1 MAILTTWRRLW
12 RSAGAGMNFD
22 LDEDQRMLKAGI
34 ERFVADVYADG
45 IEGRLAMQ
53 AQAQGFDPAGW
64 RQLADLGLLAL
75 PFAEADGG
83 LGGGP
88 IELITAAEALG
99 AGLAVEPWLDAVV
112 LAGGVLAAAGTAA
125 QKAAWLPG
133 IMAGTQRLALA
144 HSEAAARHQ
153 LDRVFATATRSD
165 GGFVLDGGKLAVLHG
180 PGADGFIVSALLDGA
195 MALFL
200 VPAAAPGLAARQ
212 WRLVDGS
219 PALDLA
225 MTRLALPADA
235 LLAGGWDALAP
246 VLDRTRLAAAAEM
259 LGLMG
264 LLLATTVDYVRTRK
278 QFGVPI
284 GSFQVLQHRLVDAH
298 AAVEQARSMVI
309 RAALAP
315 GSRQIAG
322 AKAFVAEA
330 ALAVG
335 HTAIQLHGGMG
346 MTNELNVGH
355 AHKRIMLLAHWLG
368 DASAARRQFRAAA

>member
-1 MAILTTWRRLW
+1 
-12 RSAGAGMNFD
+12 MNFD
-22 LDEDQRMLKAGI
+22 LDEDQRLLKAGI
-34 ERFVADVYADG
+34 ERFVADVYAG
-45 IEGRLAMQ
+45 SIERRLAMQ
-53 AQAQGFDPAGW
+53 AQSQGFDPAGW

-75 PFAEADGG
+75 PFGESDGG
-83 LGGGP
+83 LGGGA

-99 AGLAVEPWLDAVV
+99 AGLAVEPWLDVVV

-125 QKAAWLPG
+125 QRAAWLPG

-144 HSEAAARHQ
+144 HSEAAARHE
-153 LDRVFATATRSD
+153 LDRVFATATRS
-165 GGFVLDGGKLAVLHG
+165 GSGFVLDGGKLAVLHG

-225 MTRLALPADA
+225 FTRLALPAAA
-235 LLAGGWDALAP
+235 LLDGGWDALAP
-246 VLDRTRLAAAAEM
+246 VLDRARLAAAAEM

-264 LLLATTVDYVRTRK
+264 LLLATTLDYARTRK

-298 AAVEQARSMVI
+298 ASVEQARSMVI

-315 GSRQIAG
+315 NMRQIAG

-335 HTAIQLHGGMG
+335 HSAIQVHGGMG

-355 AHKRIMLLAHWLG
+355 AHKRIMLLAQWLG